1 MLINKS
7 TILLSLNNGAR
18 LKTFKLINKLKN
30 DYLIRGT
37 VLSRSLCK
45 FVDEQNDKVKDD
57 LKSNVKKDKSTTTT
71 KIPLNQSALK
81 DESPNDKQLLFAT
94 TPVLKGSLS
103 RRAMLFNFPSN
114 LCTHECV
121 CVCVIDYDL
130 CVMTS

>member
-103 RRAMLFNFPSN
+103 RRVMLFNFPSIVIYAHMN
-114 LCTHECV
+114 VSV
-121 CVCVIDYDL
+121 CVC
-130 CVMTS
+130 M